1 MRTQRDF
8 TLPNINQIYLQDEKE
23 KTKMSL
29 YYKLKLHEK
38 FSNENHIISNSF
50 ILPQIDSSLN
60 NQTIFPSRN
69 KEKLLKIKIKDN
81 QKYIHSFR
89 LNRKNIKL
97 NTSKIISF
105 KNIKIKTSENKV
117 DYSLLNNLKENDNI
131 NICFYLIKLHYLIE
145 QNLYENEYKRN
156 QRLKTLFITY
166 FYILKLFKGDLFLI
180 FEYSLGNY
188 FDKILKIQM
197 CLFSRI
203 LFCIF
208 YYENIN
214 RYEKIF
220 KNISILLYLI
230 YINFLKVNSTY
241 YEILNEIF
249 GNEELKQYEELNIER
264 FLFDKLMEKDSILN
278 QIINKSLKKL
288 KKKCRLFY
296 NFDTKLIG
304 DSISS
309 LLLSINRLNI
319 LSFIKIITQT
329 IVISLIPEPS
339 LYKTKLLSNS
349 ENSILPSI
357 NPKFKYT
364 LVLDLDET
372 LEHAIIHKGKT
383 NILVRPYV
391 FDFLNNLKDKYE
403 IIAFT
408 AGVKEVY

>member
-1 MRTQRDF
+1 MITQRDF

-105 KNIKIKTSENKV
+105 KNIKIKSSENKV

-208 YYENIN
+208 YYEN
-214 RYEKIF
+214 
-220 KNISILLYLI
+220 
-230 YINFLKVNSTY
+230 
-241 YEILNEIF
+241 EILNEIF
-249 GNEELKQYEELNIER
+249 GNEELKQHEEINTER
-264 FLFDKLMEKDSILN
+264 FLFDKLIEKDSILN

-288 KKKCRLFY
+288 KNKNKSLL
-296 NFDTKLIG
+296 NIETKSIG
-304 DSISS
+304 DAINS

-319 LSFIKIITQT
+319 LNFIKIITES
-329 IVISLIPEPS
+329 IIISLITNES
-339 LYKTKLLSNS
+339 LYKSKYLLDYQ
-349 ENSILPSI
+349 NSILPPI
-357 NPKFKYT
+357 NPKYKYT

-372 LEHAIIHKGKT
+372 LEHAIIFKGIT
-383 NILVRPYV
+383 NFLVRPYV
-391 FDFLNNLKDKYE
+391 IDFLNNLKDKYE
-403 IIAFT
+403 IIIFT
-408 AGVKEVY
+408 AAVRDVKFI